1 MAHMAKPLL
10 TDEKWNQIQHLFP
23 PPPPRP
29 KGGRKRVEYRLV
41 LTAILFILRT
51 GIPWHELPLEMGCGS
66 GMTAHRRV
74 LEWQALGLWQQLLV
88 FFLGELG
95 HNGQLAAQRLMLD
108 SSLIPAK
115 KGAHIPDPT
124 LATAASQAANTIWS
138 PMNTASP

>member
-1 MAHMAKPLL
+1 MAKPIL

-29 KGGRKRVEYRLV
+29 KGGRKRVEYRRV
-41 LTAILFILRT
+41 LTGILFIFRT

-66 GMTAHRRV
+66 GMTARRRV
-74 LEWQALGLWQQLLV
+74 LEWQSLGLWQKLLL
-88 FFLGELG
+88 FFVEELG
-95 HNGQLAAQRLMLD
+95 HSGVLAAERLMLD

-124 LATAASQAANTIWS
+124 LATEANQAVSII
-138 PMNTASP
+138 